1 MISGGGR
8 ARPLWWRAVLAL
20 WRAVL
25 ATTMVTMTV
34 SVALGVISR
43 YVFDAPF
50 FWTEEVARYAL
61 VWMTFLGSAELF
73 RYRGGHINVE
83 VLVQALPPVA
93 RRVVSL
99 AVDLVVLAVLV
110 AVGVGGYVLMT
121 ASSFSVSASLAIP
134 MPWIYAVIPV
144 SAAIA
149 IGALVVQMCRP
160 ADGG

>member
-1 MISGGGR
+1 LAGGR

-25 ATTMVTMTV
+25 AATMITMTV

-83 VLVQALPPVA
+83 VLVQALPRMP
-93 RRVVSL
+93 RRVVL
-99 AVDLVVLAVLV
+99 ITVDLVVLAVLL

-121 ASSFSVSASLAIP
+121 ASSLSVSASLGIP

-144 SAAIA
+144 SAVIA
-149 IGALVVQMCRP
+149 IGTLVAQMCWP
-160 ADGG
+160 ADRS